1 MTAFPARF
9 ADGLANLFSRLGTG
23 ADRATRSFY
32 YAHEMSQEQLEA
44 AYRSSWLTRKV
55 HDLVPFEMTR
65 AGRSWKADKDQIERL
80 EGYEKRL
87 ALWHKLREALTV
99 ARLHGGSAIVLG
111 VRQGMPDQPLRVAAL
126 GKETLRYAVVFSRHQ
141 LTAPMGM
148 DRDPESDFFGQP
160 LMWEMRAP
168 RGNAVRIHPSRVI
181 TFHGAPLPQGSLAI
195 SELDRFWGDPLLI
208 SIKSAIDNAETV
220 QAAIATLL
228 HEMKQDVISI
238 PGLTEKIA
246 TEGAEG
252 LLAARIEAAQ
262 QMKSM
267 FNTLL
272 IDGGK
277 GGEQKEGGETW
288 ETRQLSF
295 AQYPEMLAGF
305 LGIVAGASDIP
316 VTRLL
321 GQSPGGLQSTG
332 KGEQTD
338 FNRMIAAKQDA
349 DLGPGLLR
357 LDEILIRSALGSR
370 PDEIYSDFAAL
381 DELDAATA
389 SEIEKR
395 EAETVQIYSTSGLI
409 PADALSEAVQNRLL
423 ENGRWPG
430 LDAALDAAKME
441 AKALEEPPE
450 PGADDLDPNAPPVAA
465 NENDVQEAA
474 RRGTITRDQAL
485 TILADASPR
494 TLYVRRNL
502 LNGAEFL
509 RWAKAQGFETTLEAD
524 DLHVTIAYS
533 KRPVDWMKAGDDW
546 TPGDDGKYTVQPG
559 GARIVEKLG
568 DKGAVVLL
576 FASSS
581 LSWRHESILRQADGT
596 HDFPEYQPHVT
607 ITYEAPA
614 DLDLRTVE
622 PFRGKLEFGP
632 EIFEEID
639 EAWTPPTGGA

>member
-1 MTAFPARF
+1 MAAFPARF

-23 ADRATRSFY
+23 ADRNTRSFY
-32 YAHEMSQEQLEA
+32 YAHEIGQEQLEA

-65 AGRSWKADKDQIERL
+65 AGRLWKADKEQIETL
-80 EGYEKRL
+80 EAYEKRL

-99 ARLHGGSAIVLG
+99 ARLHGGAAIVLG
-111 VRQGMPDQPLRVAAL
+111 VRQGMPDQALRVAAL
-126 GKETLRYAVVFSRHQ
+126 GRETLRYAVVLSRHQ

-160 LMWEMRAP
+160 LMWEMKAP
-168 RGNAVRIHPSRVI
+168 RGNPVRIHPSRVI
-181 TFHGAPLPQGSLAI
+181 TFHGSPLPQGSLAI
-195 SELDRFWGDPLLI
+195 SEIDRFWGDPLLV

-220 QAAIATLL
+220 QAAVATLL

-246 TEGAEG
+246 TQEHQD

-277 GGEQKEGGETW
+277 GGEAKEGGETW

-295 AQYPEMLAGF
+295 ANYPELMDRFMGV
-305 LGIVAGASDIP
+305 VAGAADIP

-332 KGEQTD
+332 KGEQVD

-357 LDEILIRSALGSR
+357 LDEILMRSALGSR
-370 PDEIYSDFAAL
+370 PDEIYSDFAPL
-381 DELDAATA
+381 DELDANAA

-395 EAETVQIYSTSGLI
+395 EAETVQIYATSGLL
-409 PADALSEAVQNRLL
+409 PNDALAEAVQNRLL

-430 LDAALDAAKME
+430 LDAALDAAEME
-441 AKALEEPPE
+441 AKALAEPDE
-450 PGADDLDPNAPPVAA
+450 TEQVDPNAPPEPA
-465 NENDVQEAA
+465 NDDQVETLQRAGAV
-474 RRGTITRDQAL
+474 TRDQAL
-485 TILADASPR
+485 TLLADAAPR
-494 TLYVRRNL
+494 SLYVQRKL

-509 RWAKAQGFETTLEAD
+509 RWAKAQGFGDLVPAD
-524 DLHVTIAYS
+524 ELHVTVLNS
-533 KRPVDWMKAGDDW
+533 MHPVDWLKAGSEW
-546 TPGDDGKYTVQPG
+546 SENENGELIVRPG
-559 GARIVEKLG
+559 GPRLVETLG
-568 DKGAVVLL
+568 EGAPVLL

-581 LSWRHESILRQADGT
+581 LGWRNEALRRELDARDK
-596 HDFPEYQPHVT
+596 FPEYQPHVT
-607 ITYEAPA
+607 ISYEPLAG
-614 DLDLRTVE
+614 LDLRAVE
-622 PFRGKLEFGP
+622 PYRGELRFGP
-632 EIFEEID
+632 EIFQ
-639 EAWTPPTGGA
+639 EAVENWRPTAPGA

>member
-1 MTAFPARF
+1 MTAYPARF
-9 ADGLANLFSRLGTG
+9 FDGLANLFSRLGTG
-23 ADRATRSFY
+23 ADRNTRSFY
-32 YAHEMSQEQLEA
+32 YAHELGQEQLEA

-65 AGRSWKADKDQIERL
+65 AGRSWKADKEQIELL

-87 ALWHKLREALTV
+87 QLWHKLRQALTV
-99 ARLHGGSAIVLG
+99 ARLHGGAALVLG

-141 LTAPMGM
+141 LTAPMGI

-181 TFHGAPLPQGSLAI
+181 TFHGAPLPQGALAL

-246 TEGAEG
+246 TEGHEG

-277 GGEQKEGGETW
+277 GGEAKEGGETW

-332 KGEQTD
+332 KGEQVD

-357 LDEILIRSALGSR
+357 LDEILVRSALGSR
-370 PDEIYSDFAAL
+370 PAEIYSDFAPL

-430 LDAALDAAKME
+430 LDAALETAKLE
-441 AKALEEPPE
+441 AKALEE
-450 PGADDLDPNAPPVAA
+450 GDDDATLDPNAPPEPA
-465 NENDVQEAA
+465 NENDLDNAQ

-485 TILADASPR
+485 TLLADAAPR
-494 TLYVRRNL
+494 SLYVRRQL
-502 LNGAEFL
+502 LNADEFL
-509 RWAKAQGFETTLEAD
+509 AWAREQGFENLVPAES
-524 DLHVTIAYS
+524 LHVTVISSAT
-533 KRPVDWMKAGDDW
+533 PVDWMKAGYDW
-546 TPGDDGKYTVQPG
+546 SDGNDGKLTVQAG
-559 GARIVEKLG
+559 GPRIVEPLG
-568 DKGAVVLL
+568 SNAAPVLFFNAPSLTWRNEGLQRDLGARDK
-576 FASSS
+576 
-581 LSWRHESILRQADGT
+581 
-596 HDFPEYQPHVT
+596 FPEYQPHVT
-607 ITYEAPA
+607 ISYEPQPG
-614 DLDLRTVE
+614 LDLRTVE

-632 EIFEEID
+632 EIFEEVVD
-639 EAWTPPTGGA
+639 DWRPPTGGA

>member
-1 MTAFPARF
+1 MTAYPARF
-9 ADGLANLFSRLGTG
+9 FDGLANLFSRLGTG
-23 ADRATRSFY
+23 ADRNTRSFY
-32 YAHEMSQEQLEA
+32 YAHEIGQEQLEA

-65 AGRSWKADKDQIERL
+65 AGRSWKAEKDQIELL
-80 EGYEKRL
+80 ENYEKRL
-87 ALWHKLREALTV
+87 QLWHKLREALTV

-111 VRQGMPDQPLRVAAL
+111 VRQGMPDQPLRVANL
-126 GKETLRYAVVFSRHQ
+126 GKDTLRYAVVFSKHQ

-160 LMWEMRAP
+160 QMWEMRAP

-181 TFHGAPLPQGSLAI
+181 TFHGAPLPQGALAL
-195 SELDRFWGDPLLI
+195 SELERFWGDPLLT

-220 QAAIATLL
+220 QAAVATLM
-228 HEMKQDVISI
+228 HDMKQDVLSI

-246 TEGAEG
+246 TEGQEG

-272 IDGGK
+272 IDGGDK
-277 GGEQKEGGETW
+277 NGNNKEEW

-295 AQYPEMLAGF
+295 SEYPELLDRF

-332 KGEQTD
+332 KGEQVD

-349 DLGPGLLR
+349 DLGPALLR

-370 PDEIYSDFAAL
+370 PAEIYSDFAPL

-395 EAETVQIYSTSGLI
+395 EAETVQIYATSGLI

-430 LDAALDAAKME
+430 LDAALDAAEME
-441 AKALEEPPE
+441 AKALEEPDE
-450 PGADDLDPNAPPVAA
+450 GDDQVDPNAPPEPA
-465 NENDVQEAA
+465 NENDLDNAQ

-485 TILADASPR
+485 VLLADASPR
-494 TLYVRRNL
+494 SLYVHRKL
-502 LNGAEFL
+502 LNGGEFL
-509 RWAKAQGFETTLEAD
+509 AWAKAQGFETTLAAD
-524 DLHVTIAYS
+524 DLHVTVAYS

-546 TPGDDGKYTVQPG
+546 NSTGDGKYTRAPG
-559 GARIVEKLG
+559 GARLVEKLG

-576 FASSS
+576 FASSE
-581 LSWRHESILRQADGT
+581 LTWRHESIMRQADAS

-607 ITYEAPA
+607 ITYQVPDGF
-614 DLDLRTVE
+614 DLAAVE
-622 PFRGKLEFGP
+622 PYRGKLEFGP

-639 EAWTPPTGGA
+639 ETWTPPTGEA

>member
-1 MTAFPARF
+1 MTAYPARF
-9 ADGLANLFSRLGTG
+9 FDGLANLFSRLGTG
-23 ADRATRSFY
+23 ADRNTRSFY

-65 AGRSWKADKDQIERL
+65 AGRSWKADKEQIELL
-80 EGYEKRL
+80 EAYEKRL

-181 TFHGAPLPQGSLAI
+181 TFHGSPLPQGSLAL
-195 SELDRFWGDPLLI
+195 SELDRFWGDPLLV

-295 AQYPEMLAGF
+295 AQYPELLSAF

-332 KGEQTD
+332 KGEQVD

-370 PDEIYSDFAAL
+370 PAEIYSDFAAL

-389 SEIEKR
+389 SENEKR
-395 EAETVQIYSTSGLI
+395 EAETVQIYATSGLI
-409 PADALSEAVQNRLL
+409 PADALAKVVQNRLI
-423 ENGRWPG
+423 ESERWPG
-430 LDAALDAAKME
+430 LE
-441 AKALEEPPE
+441 KALEEAELEAKVLEPE
-450 PGADDLDPNAPPVAA
+450 PDPLDVPPAA
-465 NENDVQEAA
+465 NENDVQEAV
-474 RRGTITRDQAL
+474 RRGTVTRDQAL
-485 TILADASPR
+485 TLLSDASPR
-494 TLYVRRNL
+494 PLYVRRDL
-502 LNGAEFL
+502 LNTDEF
-509 RWAKAQGFETTLEAD
+509 RKWAAAQGFGDLVD
-524 DLHVTIAYS
+524 DLHVTILYS
-533 KRPVDWMKAGDDW
+533 RQPLDWMKAGDDW
-546 TPGDDGKYTVQPG
+546 GASSDGKLTVNAG
-559 GARIVEKLG
+559 GARVVERLG
-568 DKGAVVLL
+568 SEGAVVLL
-576 FASSS
+576 FSSS
-581 LSWRHESILRQADGT
+581 ALSWRHEALVRAGGS
-596 HDFPEYQPHVT
+596 HDYPEYQPHVT
-607 ITYEAPA
+607 ITYAKPEG
-614 DLDLRTVE
+614 LDLRDVE
-622 PFRGKLEFGP
+622 PYRGVLEFGP
-632 EIFEEID
+632 EIFEELR
-639 EAWTPPTGGA
+639 P